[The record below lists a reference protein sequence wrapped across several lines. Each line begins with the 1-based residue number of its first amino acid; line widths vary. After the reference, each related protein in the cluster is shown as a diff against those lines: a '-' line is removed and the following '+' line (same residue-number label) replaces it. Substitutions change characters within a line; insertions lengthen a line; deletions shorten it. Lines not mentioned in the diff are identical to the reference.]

1 MTAETRSL
9 AVGLGIVTVAAT
21 VAVILLTL
29 PDDTERITPA
39 DTTPATVFTVTN
51 LPPPLTTTAVV
62 VSTPA
67 LRGPAIQVSEPPVP
81 TGVWGLPFAPS
92 SLDGCDEMSWYRQ
105 QFGLPARFDQIG
117 WRESNCRNE
126 DGVHTSCCWSYWQ
139 LWVTLHLRDHRLAE
153 PYAACGVDHYD
164 DINSD
169 TPLDKQRATCAA
181 AAVYTV
187 VGFSA
192 WSTS

>member
-1 MTAETRSL
+1 MTTETRL
-9 AVGLGIVTVAAT
+9 LTVGLILTVGLTAVAA
-21 VAVILLTL
+21 ALLL
-29 PDDTERITPA
+29 APIDEERIEPA
-39 DTTPATVFTVTN
+39 NTAPPATVWSSMQ
-51 LPPPLTTTAVV
+51 LPPPLTTEVV
-62 VSTPA
+62 ATTHA
-67 LRGPAIQVSEPPVP
+67 LRGPQIQVVEPPVP

-92 SLDGCDEMSWYRQ
+92 GLDGCDEMSWYRQ
-105 QFGLPARFDQIG
+105 QFGLPARFDKIG

-126 DGVHTSCCWSYWQ
+126 DTVHTSCCWSYWQ
-139 LWVTLHLRDHRLAE
+139 LWVSLHLRDHRLTE

-192 WSTS
+192 WATS